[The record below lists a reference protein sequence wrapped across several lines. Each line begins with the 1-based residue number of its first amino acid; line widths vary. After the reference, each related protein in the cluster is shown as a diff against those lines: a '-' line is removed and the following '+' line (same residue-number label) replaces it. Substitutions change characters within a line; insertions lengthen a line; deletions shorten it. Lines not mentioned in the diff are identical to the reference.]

1 MTSRETFSLTAGTS
15 SERSTA
21 SSGGAISPRLL
32 ANVTTRV
39 ALAMSVRVADEAAGR
54 RFRR

>member
-15 SERSTA
+15 SERPTA